1 MEFMLPEKHLS
12 IVGSTV
18 NIGEML
24 QRKNFTRPRCGLLFP
39 ATTQVQAYTP
49 QILLRKNAPDFL
61 SFFINNLY
69 RGLYVGCMCHP
80 GYQNWLPFQRRA
92 E

>member
-49 QILLRKNAPDFL
+49 QISYP
-61 SFFINNLY
+61 SS
-69 RGLYVGCMCHP
+69 
-80 GYQNWLPFQRRA
+80 
-92 E
+92 